1 MTIGGVYHRKEV
13 PLSKGGSI
21 TLHLWDTGGEERFRA
36 MAPLYYRDA
45 NAAVLV
51 YDVQD
56 PKSLDSLNYWLKEL
70 NDKVKSEGMVLCC
83 AGNKCD
89 VEP

>member
-1 MTIGGVYHRKEV
+1 
-13 PLSKGGSI
+13 
-21 TLHLWDTGGEERFRA
+21 

-56 PKSLDSLNYWLKEL
+56 SKSLESLNYWLKEL
-70 NDKVKSEGMVLCC
+70 DEKVKSDGMVLCC

-89 VEP
+89 IDGPLRKVSKDQGMIFSKNNDLIF